1 VALTRPAAPEHG
13 AVLGGT
19 ARSGALNLAA
29 AGFSGT
35 AGLAVTM
42 LVARGL
48 GHPQAGVFFAATSA
62 FVLAQMIAKLGTDT
76 GLVYWLARLRALRRF
91 DLLHRCLRWMLLP
104 VLVASVAMAALLM
117 LAAPRLATTGW
128 FGADA
133 AHAPQFARQLRLLAL
148 FLPLAALSDA
158 LLSATR
164 GYRTMRPTALTEKVL
179 RPSLQ
184 LAGLLVVLLAGSLT
198 ADVAAWA
205 VPYAVSVL
213 VAGWFLSAVDR
224 RARSRPPAEP
234 VGEHRLPAP
243 RTGESPPANLARAVW
258 RFTAPRALSSIA
270 QVGLQRLD
278 VLLVAAMLGFRAAAV
293 YTVATRF
300 IVVGQL
306 ANQAIGAAVQPR
318 LAELLVR
325 GDTAAVRSLYQTST
339 AWVVALT
346 WPLYLLVAAF
356 APAYLRAFGAGYRQG
371 GAVVVVALL
380 CAAMLVAAAC
390 GMVDMVLTMGGRT
403 TWNLANVALAFGV
416 NLAVDLVAI
425 PRLGILGA
433 ALGWAGAL
441 LAKNLVPLGQIF
453 VVLRLHPF
461 GPATVRATLLA
472 AGLVGVP
479 AAAAR
484 LLLGAGPA
492 GLAGALVVALPAYA
506 AGCLACRHQLRL
518 SPTALLGRSSRA
530 H

>member
-1 VALTRPAAPEHG
+1 MALTRATPEHG
-13 AVLGGT
+13 TVLGST
-19 ARSGALNLAA
+19 ARSGALNLVA
-29 AGFSGT
+29 AGFSGA

-42 LVARGL
+42 LIARGL
-48 GHPQAGVFFAATSA
+48 GHTQAGVFFAATSA
-62 FVLAQMIAKLGTDT
+62 FLLAQMIAKLGTDT

-91 DLLHRCLRWMLLP
+91 DLLHRCLRSMLLP
-104 VLVASVAMAALLM
+104 VLVASVVMAALLM

-128 FGADA
+128 FGADV

-205 VPYAVSVL
+205 APYAVTML
-213 VAGWFLSAVDR
+213 VAGWFLSTVDR
-224 RARSRPPAEP
+224 RARSRPVDEQVAD
-234 VGEHRLPAP
+234 HRLPADL
-243 RTGESPPANLARAVW
+243 TRAVW

-278 VLLVAAMLGFRAAAV
+278 VLLVAALLGFRAAAV

-318 LAELLVR
+318 LAELLAR

-339 AWVVALT
+339 GWVVALT
-346 WPLYLLVAAF
+346 WPLYLLVAVF
-356 APAYLRAFGAGYRQG
+356 APAYLQAFGAGYRQG
-371 GAVVVVALL
+371 SAAVVVALL

-433 ALGWAGAL
+433 ALGWALAL
-441 LAKNLVPLGQIF
+441 LAKNLVPLGQIAA
-453 VVLRLHPF
+453 VLRLHPF
-461 GPATVRATLLA
+461 GPGTIRAALLA
-472 AGLVGVP
+472 AGCVGVP
-479 AAAAR
+479 AIAAR
-484 LLLGAGPA
+484 LLFGAGPA
-492 GLAGALVVALPAYA
+492 GLAVALAVAVPAYA

-518 SPTALLGRSSRA
+518 SPTALLGRLSRA